1 MLNKVPTVV
10 ITRPIK
16 QAMLWAEKLQSEDIQ
31 SQIISLMEIKSFQN
45 DSIETDS
52 IETEQV
58 RSIKNCILDLD
69 LFQKIIFV
77 SQNAVEQGM
86 EWIEAYWPQIPQ
98 GVDFFAIGETTAN
111 LLRGYGVD
119 VQDLSILTKGDMT
132 SENLLLAEGL
142 QNVANEKILIVRG
155 VGGRGHLAEGLIK
168 RGALVKYC
176 EVYQRQIPASA
187 KDSLGNWLGS
197 INQESNNHY
206 LLAFHSG
213 EALQNFQ
220 LLLTNL
226 TKEISIELH
235 QLLEETFVLVPS
247 KRLELEAINAGFKH
261 CIVAAN
267 ATDESMTLAVKQFF
281 RSN

>member
-16 QAMLWAEKLQSEDIQ
+16 QAMLWAEKLQSENIQ

-45 DSIETDS
+45 DSIETES
-52 IETEQV
+52 V
-58 RSIKNCILDLD
+58 RLIKNCILDLD

-98 GVDFFAIGETTAN
+98 GVEFFAIGETTAN
-111 LLRGYGVD
+111 LLRSYGVD
-119 VQDLSILTKGDMT
+119 VQDLSILTNGDMT
-132 SENLLLAEGL
+132 SETLLLAEGL
-142 QNVANEKILIVRG
+142 QNVVDEKILIVRG

-187 KDSLGNWLGS
+187 KDTLGNWLGS

-206 LLAFHSG
+206 LLVFHSG

-220 LLLTNL
+220 LLVTDL
-226 TKEISIELH
+226 TKEISIGLH
-235 QLLEETFVLVPS
+235 QLLEKTFVLVPS
-247 KRLELEAINAGFKH
+247 KRLELEAISAGFKH

-267 ATDESMTLAVKQFF
+267 ATDEAMTLAVKQYF